1 MSFFTMRQGT
11 TESNNSFL
19 NRFKSNVHN
28 LELVGG
34 SNFMYSTEHVELR
47 DGAVNTNTDRNKVKD
62 KSLVIYFLKR
72 DDVKRYR
79 PLLEQLQK
87 GAYLG
92 REEYDTLIR
101 FSGQFNAVVE
111 RYQQNTTRNKG
122 RG

>member
-1 MSFFTMRQGT
+1 
-11 TESNNSFL
+11 
-19 NRFKSNVHN
+19 
-28 LELVGG
+28 
-34 SNFMYSTEHVELR
+34 MYSTEHVELR